1 MFLLLFVICS
11 GKKENFFWG
20 FSRTFS
26 WVENWEMTEIFLNL
40 EFDGKLVELKTTKIR
55 WKFDEIVEKVGLKWQ
70 NKAWI
75 VLIWYKMT

>member
-11 GKKENFFWG
+11 GKKENFFLRDFKNFFLTW
-20 FSRTFS
+20 
-26 WVENWEMTEIFLNL
+26 NWEMTEIFLNL

-55 WKFDEIVEKVGLKWQ
+55 WKFDEIVEKVVLKWQ

-75 VLIWYKMT
+75 VLIWHKMT

>member
-11 GKKENFFWG
+11 GKKENLFLRFFKNFFLTW
-20 FSRTFS
+20 
-26 WVENWEMTEIFLNL
+26 NWEMTEIFLNL

-55 WKFDEIVEKVGLKWQ
+55 WNFDEMVEKVGLKWQ

-75 VLIWYKMT
+75 VLIWHKMT